1 MQDFIGVGQNL
12 PARFGKFQATS
23 SRTKQRRPEVL
34 FKMADLSANGLRREI
49 QRLSSTADAT
59 HLGNRPEI
67 PKMLEVHVTVR

>member
-34 FKMADLSANGLRREI
+34 FKMADLSAKETLIYSE
-49 QRLSSTADAT
+49 L
-59 HLGNRPEI
+59 
-67 PKMLEVHVTVR
+67 V

>member
-34 FKMADLSANGLRREI
+34 FKMADLSAKKALIYSEP
-49 QRLSSTADAT
+49 L
-59 HLGNRPEI
+59 
-67 PKMLEVHVTVR
+67 K